1 MSTRPRP
8 FRGGCAR
15 KPGTDGFSARFAVN
29 VNERRH
35 NKRTLQTLSFDGKVC
50 VVTGA
55 ARGLGNMFA
64 RTFVESGCSKIV
76 ILDLNK
82 ADAERAASELE
93 EWFEQHGDVQKGDVT
108 ALGLGVNVAD
118 ESAVQAGFAEIKR
131 QFGRVDVLVTAAGIV
146 ENYPAEDY
154 PSDRIKLLYDINVHG
169 TYYCAREAA
178 KIMFENKT
186 KGAIVMVGSMS
197 SSVRLA
203 SLRVV
208 AFTGD

>member
-1 MSTRPRP
+1 
-8 FRGGCAR
+8 
-15 KPGTDGFSARFAVN
+15 

-197 SSVRLA
+197 SSVRFA
-203 SLRVV
+203 SLRVI
-208 AFTGD
+208 AFTRD

>member
-1 MSTRPRP
+1 VSTRPRP

-82 ADAERAASELE
+82 ADAERAAS
-93 EWFEQHGDVQKGDVT
+93 
-108 ALGLGVNVAD
+108 ALLRSRMTI
-118 ESAVQAGFAEIKR
+118 SAVQAGFAEIKR